1 MIVNVFLVWIENF
14 PGDFKTDGDNSLL
27 KQLQIFAKS
36 ELKLTHSKE
45 LLRKIEQ
52 LLDKPQLNRKWFLIM
67 LFFVFV
73 TCIFVA

>member
-52 LLDKPQLNRKWFLIM
+52 LLDKPQLNRK
-67 LFFVFV
+67 
-73 TCIFVA
+73 